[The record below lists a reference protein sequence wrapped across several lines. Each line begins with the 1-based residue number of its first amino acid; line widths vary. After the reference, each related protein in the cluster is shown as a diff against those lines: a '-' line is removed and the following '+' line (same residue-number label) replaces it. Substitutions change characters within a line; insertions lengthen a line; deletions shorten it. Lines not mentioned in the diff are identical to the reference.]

1 MLEALLGAEGRRRLM
16 LRRMTNEGLFQLYDS
31 DLILRLHSP
40 KNLSDT
46 RKFLTRFKEY
56 LGSYP
61 PSPEIAKSF
70 LAQYADRKPRTLY
83 RYAQMLRM
91 FMKWYGEPMDDLK
104 IKIPKSLPP
113 YTDDTQIEKLLHA
126 IETKKTHKGNIVR
139 DILLVELALKTGMR
153 RGELANLE
161 ARHIHEDFLMVR
173 EGKNKKDRVIPLSP
187 PIALRLKNFIK
198 GKKPSTKVFGLAA
211 PSITMKI
218 KAFARSA
225 GIEGFYAHALRHKF
239 ATDLLEHGADIRSV
253 QHLLGHENLSTTQV
267 YLSVTDKRLRET
279 VNLLDKDKQLDRTSG
294 DSEKIIEVS
303 QPKSEEQSIIVIRTK
318 EKLSFMNHTDVMVNE
333 YSSHFAVRN
342 EGNSPAVQI
351 ELLLLDMD
359 RKMLESMREIALGIG
374 ESLEFKPR
382 LNRPEGNY
390 YIVCQYKQITSVNNN
405 EIWHQT
411 WLPFTLRMASKE
423 GEVYVIP
430 SELEFKLGIPKKDK
444 IEAFFSNPN

>member
-1 MLEALLGAEGRRRLM
+1 M
-16 LRRMTNEGLFQLYDS
+16 LRRMTNEELFKLYDS
-31 DLILRLHSP
+31 DLVLRLHSP

-46 RKFLTRFKEY
+46 RKFLNRFNQY

-70 LAQYADRKPRTLY
+70 LAQKADRKPRTLY

-91 FMKWYGEPMDDLK
+91 FMKWYGEPLDDLK

-126 IETKKTHKGNIVR
+126 IETKKTHKGTIVR

-161 ARHIHEDFLMVR
+161 VRHIHEDFLIVR

-187 PIALRLKNFIK
+187 PIALRLKNFTN
-198 GKKPSTKVFGLAA
+198 GKKPTDKVFGLAA

-225 GIEGFYAHALRHKF
+225 GIEDFHAHALRHKF

-267 YLSVTDKRLRET
+267 YLSITDKRIRET
-279 VNLLDKDKQLDRTSG
+279 INLLDKDKQQGGTSG
-294 DSEKIIEVS
+294 DSEEITKSV
-303 QPKSEEQSIIVIRTK
+303 QPESEKQPIIVVRTK
-318 EKLSFMNHTDVMVNE
+318 EKLSWLNDTEVMVNE
-333 YSSHFAVRN
+333 YSSHFVARN
-342 EGNSPAVQI
+342 EGNSPALEI
-351 ELLLLDMD
+351 ELVLLDGC
-359 RKMLESMREIALGIG
+359 KNQLESMREIALGIG
-374 ESLEFKPR
+374 ESLEFKPI
-382 LNRPEGNY
+382 LNRPEGDY
-390 YIVCQYKQITSVNNN
+390 YMVCQYRQITSINNN

-411 WLPFTLRMASKE
+411 WLPFMLKRASKE
-423 GEVYVIP
+423 GEVYVVP
-430 SELEFKLGIPKKDK
+430 CELDFKFGILKKNT
-444 IEAFFSNPN
+444 IETFTSKSK